1 MGLFAWIVLGFLAG
15 ALAEMA
21 TGRKTGGCLTR
32 IAVGVVGALLGGAVA
47 QAAGEEGIS
56 EFSLWSLLLA
66 FAGAVVLLLA
76 LEAVASAR
84 RR

>member
-1 MGLFAWIVLGFLAG
+1 VGLFAWIVLGFLAG

-32 IAVGVVGALLGGAVA
+32 IAVGVLGALLGGTVA
-47 QAAGEEGIS
+47 QAAGEEGIT
-56 EFSLWSLLLA
+56 ELSLWSVLLA

-76 LEAVASAR
+76 LEAVAAR
-84 RR
+84 RK

>member
-1 MGLFAWIVLGFLAG
+1 VGLFAWIVLGFLAG

-32 IAVGVVGALLGGAVA
+32 IAVGVLGALLGGTVA
-47 QAAGEEGIS
+47 QAAGEEGIT
-56 EFSLWSLLLA
+56 ELSLWSVLLA

-76 LEAVASAR
+76 LEAVAAR